1 MLFQIVL
8 DIAVDGQH
16 QRIAVRRRDVLLG
29 LRHDIPVLPVLHA
42 HQTARRAGKLI
53 VILGFQ
59 TVSAVVVAADISQ
72 HRRQKGAMLIVPLG
86 IRLGVDAGAVCR
98 FELLIQLLG
107 YVLIDLLRD
116 DLVLRIGFLDLG
128 HYGIVIHI
136 QRFGQDLR
144 QRLLLRLCRDTLFHL
159 VLVYDRLRGDRNAL
173 YGGGFCQNLHI
184 RVVDLA
190 AVRRDERVAR
200 LQRRRLL
207 HIEIVIE
214 YLHIQQPHAYQPET
228 DQCKQHGQPAD
239 TRAHLMVGSL
249 NCHLVSLHIVPEK
262 A

>member
-1 MLFQIVL
+1 
-8 DIAVDGQH
+8 
-16 QRIAVRRRDVLLG
+16 
-29 LRHDIPVLPVLHA
+29 
-42 HQTARRAGKLI
+42 
-53 VILGFQ
+53 
-59 TVSAVVVAADISQ
+59 
-72 HRRQKGAMLIVPLG
+72 MLIVPLG

-159 VLVYDRLRGDRNAL
+159 VLVYDRLWGDRDAL
-173 YGGGFCQNLHI
+173 YGGGFSQNLHV

-190 AVRRDERVAR
+190 AVGRDERVAR

-214 YLHIQQPHAYQPET
+214 YLHIQQPHAYQSET
-228 DQCKQHGQPAD
+228 DQCEQHSQSAD